1 MILFQDAV
9 LRYYESKGAAKSKLI
24 MGIPFYGQSFTL
36 QSSSAGYGAKASG
49 PGSAGKW
56 TKQRGML
63 AFYEICTKG
72 TCIISLKLYFLKML
86 NGN

>member
-1 MILFQDAV
+1 MILIQDSV

-56 TKQRGML
+56 TRQRGML

-72 TCIISLKLYFLKML
+72 TSITDSL
-86 NGN
+86 